1 MKTKT
6 IPYFTRKLLIEV
18 SEKGLKWDFN
28 RQLSERIAE
37 VPDLKYPVETFFV
50 HHHRH
55 GLPSEPHIRTVI
67 SLKPFKD
74 SLVIADVPTE
84 FFNRLP
90 RMTPKASMKAMR
102 KKLVAG

>member
-6 IPYFTRKLLIEV
+6 VPYFTRKRLIEV
-18 SEKGLKWDFN
+18 SKKGLKWDYN

-37 VPDLKYPVETFFV
+37 VPDLKYPVEMFFV

-67 SLKPFKD
+67 SLKPFSD

-90 RMTPKASMKAMR
+90 RMTPKVSKKVKG